1 MLLAAATRF
10 TGFRRGGAVGTMRR
24 CEEIEVMNLTA
35 REQIHRLVDALPD
48 DALDT
53 VKRVLAGLSES
64 TIAHQTA
71 LALGETP
78 AGGRAVAAPA
88 RMAEQRLHS
97 FFRQF
102 EGRSLADELIAERR
116 EEARGESS

>member
-1 MLLAAATRF
+1 M
-10 TGFRRGGAVGTMRR
+10 
-24 CEEIEVMNLTA
+24 TA

-48 DALDT
+48 DTLDT

-64 TIAHQTA
+64 TVARQGA

-78 AGGRAVAAPA
+78 TGGRTVVAL
-88 RMAEQRLHS
+88 AEAADKRLQS
-97 FFRQF
+97 FFRKF
-102 EGRSLADELIAERR
+102 EGRSLADELITERR

>member
-1 MLLAAATRF
+1 M
-10 TGFRRGGAVGTMRR
+10 
-24 CEEIEVMNLTA
+24 TA

-48 DALDT
+48 NALDT
-53 VKRVLAGLSES
+53 VRRVLAGLSES

-78 AGGRAVAAPA
+78 AGGCAVAARA
-88 RMAEQRLHS
+88 DMAEQRLHS

>member
-1 MLLAAATRF
+1 
-10 TGFRRGGAVGTMRR
+10 MRR
-24 CEEIEVMNLTA
+24 REETEVMNLTA

-53 VKRVLAGLSES
+53 VGRVLAGLSES

-71 LALGETP
+71 LTLGETP
-78 AGGRAVAAPA
+78 TGGRAVVVPADAA
-88 RMAEQRLHS
+88 EKRLHS

>member
-1 MLLAAATRF
+1 MT
-10 TGFRRGGAVGTMRR
+10 
-24 CEEIEVMNLTA
+24 NLTA
-35 REQIHRLVDALPD
+35 REQIHRLVDALPE

-53 VKRVLAGLSES
+53 VERVLAGLSEP
-64 TIAHQTA
+64 TIAHQAA

-78 AGGRAVAAPA
+78 TGGRAVVAPA
-88 RMAEQRLHS
+88 DAAEKRLHG

-116 EEARGESS
+116 EEARKELS

>member
-1 MLLAAATRF
+1 
-10 TGFRRGGAVGTMRR
+10 
-24 CEEIEVMNLTA
+24 MNLTA

-48 DALDT
+48 DALDN
-53 VKRVLAGLSES
+53 VERVLAGLFEP

-71 LALGETP
+71 SALGEMPT
-78 AGGRAVAAPA
+78 GSRVVVAPA
-88 RMAEQRLHS
+88 EAAEKRLHS

-116 EEARGESS
+116 EEARRESS

>member
-1 MLLAAATRF
+1 M
-10 TGFRRGGAVGTMRR
+10 G
-24 CEEIEVMNLTA
+24 LTA

-48 DALDT
+48 DALDA
-53 VKRVLAGLSES
+53 VERVLAGLSDP

-78 AGGRAVAAPA
+78 AGGRAGAAPA
-88 RMAEQRLHS
+88 RMAEKRLHS

-102 EGRSLADELIAERR
+102 EGRNLANEDGPWPSSHLHRELGGSRPEGRATAEPAWS
-116 EEARGESS
+116 EPARCAAGAS

>member
-1 MLLAAATRF
+1 MVQ
-10 TGFRRGGAVGTMRR
+10 RGGREIARR
-24 CEEIEVMNLTA
+24 QSRVCDMTA

-48 DALDT
+48 DTLDT

-64 TIAHQTA
+64 TVARQGA

-78 AGGRAVAAPA
+78 TGGRTVVVPAEAADK
-88 RMAEQRLHS
+88 RLHS
-97 FFRQF
+97 FFRKF
-102 EGRSLADELIAERR
+102 EGRSLADELITERR